1 MPRGP
6 VERFTQKKKKEKK
19 KKYCFFTSQTYI
31 SSLTRLGLA
40 MEKVHD
46 PAPAKKTEKEGND
59 ESESSQTTDGESRTE
74 AWGPERNAFARLK
87 RHWSA
92 SRCL

>member
-1 MPRGP
+1 MRLIKSH
-6 VERFTQKKKKEKK
+6 RCIQQKYAEGSGRTIHSKKKEKK

-74 AWGPERNAFARLK
+74 A
-87 RHWSA
+87 
-92 SRCL
+92 